1 MKEFMTEDFL
11 LDTPT
16 ARTLYHD
23 YAEKMPIIDYHCHIN
38 PWDIANDARYENI
51 TRLWLGGDHFG
62 DHYKWRQI
70 RSNGVP
76 EELVTGGADDR
87 ARFQVFAEMLP
98 KAVGNPLF
106 HWTHLE
112 LKRYFGYNGI
122 LNGDTAEEV
131 WNLCNEKLKT
141 LSVRKIIAM
150 SNVECIATTDDPAD
164 DLAAHKKLQADAG
177 CGVRVIPT
185 WRPDKAV
192 NLAKPGFAA
201 YLGRLGE
208 AAGVKITSMQTLEQA
223 LLARMEYFDKMGCR
237 ASDHGLDCVPYA
249 DLAGADLDAILAAA
263 LRGEKPGERETAQYQ
278 FAVMRFLGRQYARLG
293 WVMQL
298 HYGAVRNTNS
308 RRFAELGA
316 DTGFDCMG
324 DPGRAEDLAGFL
336 DSLERTG
343 ELPKTILY
351 SLNAND
357 NNMLVS
363 LLGCFQGPEC
373 AGKLQH
379 GSAWWF
385 NDTKSGMIRQLTV
398 LAEGGLLGNF
408 IGMLTDSR
416 SFLSYTR
423 HEYFRRILCQ
433 LIGGWVENGEYPCDL
448 PALGRLVQDV
458 SYNNCRRYF
467 SL

>member
-1 MKEFMTEDFL
+1 MKQFMTEDFL

-23 YAEKMPIIDYHCHIN
+23 YAEAMPIIDYHCHIN
-38 PWDIANDARYENI
+38 PWDIARDARYENI

-70 RSNGVP
+70 RSNGV
-76 EELVTGGADDR
+76 EEERITGGASDR
-87 ARFQVFAEMLP
+87 DRFQAFAEMLP
-98 KAVGNPLF
+98 RAVGNPLY

-112 LKRYFGYNGI
+112 LRRYFDYGGI

-131 WNLCNEKLKT
+131 WGLCNERLRT
-141 LSVRKIIAM
+141 LSVRQIIAM
-150 SNVECIATTDDPAD
+150 SRVECIATTDDPAD
-164 DLAAHKKLQADAG
+164 ELAAHALLRDDPACPA
-177 CGVRVIPT
+177 RVIPT
-185 WRPDKAV
+185 WRPDKA
-192 NLAKPGFAA
+192 LRIDKEGFAG
-201 YLGRLGE
+201 YIRRLGD
-208 AAGVKITSMQTLEQA
+208 AAGVEIRSLETLEQA
-223 LLARMEYFDKMGCR
+223 LSRRLAYFDGFGCR
-237 ASDHGLDCVPYA
+237 ASDHGLDTVPFA
-249 DLAGADLDAILAAA
+249 DLTHARLDQILTAA
-263 LRGEKPGERETAQYQ
+263 LRGEAPSREEAEQFQY
-278 FAVMRFLGRQYARLG
+278 AVLLFLGRQYARLG

-298 HYGAVRNTNS
+298 HYGAVRDVN
-308 RRFAELGA
+308 RKRFAELGA

-324 DPGRAEDLAGFL
+324 DPGRAADLAGFL
-336 DSLERTG
+336 NALDATG
-343 ELPKTILY
+343 ELPRTVLY

-385 NDTKSGMIRQLTV
+385 NDTKSGMLRQLTV

-433 LIGGWVENGEYPCDL
+433 LLGGWVENGEYPCDL
-448 PALGRLVQDV
+448 PGLGKLVQDV
-458 SYNNCRRYF
+458 SYNNCKRYF
-467 SL
+467 RL